1 MYFLVVRFRP
11 AASLNELEQTSWER
25 QIALRFH
32 AAQSYNRSMVVD
44 KVRRED
50 ALVFMECNSRPG
62 TGSLLTALSD
72 QRAKRE
78 IGRLHQ
84 PLDVVLVI
92 PFVAAGIARTDFL
105 VDSNGIEQVRS
116 SIAQWLFALMAGD
129 LCGVAL

>member
-1 MYFLVVRFRP
+1 
-11 AASLNELEQTSWER
+11 
-25 QIALRFH
+25 
-32 AAQSYNRSMVVD
+32 MVVD